1 MAPEDDNEDQDN
13 YSEEEFSN
21 KNEIAQ
27 DIHAGNSEIEDYP
40 DKRESYQSDA
50 LFQKNNIDFNK
61 DSIQKKSEK

>member
-13 YSEEEFSN
+13 YSQEEFSN

-40 DKRESYQSDA
+40 DKRESY
-50 LFQKNNIDFNK
+50 
-61 DSIQKKSEK
+61 